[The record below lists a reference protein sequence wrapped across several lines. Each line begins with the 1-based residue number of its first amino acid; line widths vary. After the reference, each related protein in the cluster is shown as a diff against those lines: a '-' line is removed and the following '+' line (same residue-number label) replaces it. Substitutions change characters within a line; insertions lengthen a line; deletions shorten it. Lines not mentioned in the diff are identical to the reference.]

1 MTVFPAVDA
10 RPASVATALPC
21 NACLFDQGDASG
33 MAGAQACP
41 WKIAFLKRVAD
52 ARRLAGGGARTRC
65 DAFSPGF
72 ACGEADP
79 DGAAKT
85 ALNRRLS

>member
-41 WKIAFLKRVAD
+41 WKLAFLKRVAD
-52 ARRLAGGGARTRC
+52 ARRLAVGARTRC

-72 ACGEADP
+72 ACGEPDP
-79 DGAAKT
+79 DGAAAT
-85 ALNRRLS
+85 GLIRRLS